1 MNTLNP
7 VVTFDVG
14 APKKSKLWK
23 FVLTYSY
30 VCLLTILLSLNTP
43 LTFDEAFNW
52 NFYNNFSLGGIV
64 TDYSVSWNNQV
75 PFTLMQQMIPTEMLS
90 WSPWSIRIISTFTGL
105 LLLFTVMRQS
115 WLKNADVRIP
125 LLLITGSPMI
135 ISYLFIARSYSFTA
149 LLLVSAFVLSS
160 RQDEPGS
167 RSGVYSVIASI
178 FLAISIWA
186 VPTNIFLTPV
196 WFFLQLFRR
205 KLSLFLTQVCV
216 FVALI
221 ILFFVPSFT
230 KMLKLARNNSW
241 SGSPSFISYANEF
254 SFFWISSAIA
264 ITLMVV
270 ISKSRVL
277 KFLFSIRSRLSMKTL
292 NRFDFLALSATVS
305 SLSYFV
311 FIYIAYLAGM
321 GWPFARNA
329 TAPIWI
335 FILGLAVLPISFS
348 LRSKF
353 VVCLLCLTSLFGVFS
368 IASNFSGE
376 NLQRMNPVLYE
387 TVPVGIRDLESQGV
401 TRVVCSGF
409 DGPVCILSIGFLL
422 KQNISMQ
429 LSDGLVPNL
438 SCVIGKTK
446 PPKQWQVRLFK
457 GDNLW
462 GQLCH

>member
-14 APKKSKLWK
+14 APKQSKLWK

-115 WLKNADVRIP
+115 WLKNADARIP

-149 LLLVSAFVLSS
+149 LLLTSAFVLSS

-167 RSGVYSVIASI
+167 RSSVYSVIASV

-186 VPTNIFLTPV
+186 VPTNIFLAPV

-205 KLSLFLTQVCV
+205 KLSLFLIQVCV
-216 FVALI
+216 FVVLI

-230 KMLKLARNNSW
+230 KMLKLSRNNSW
-241 SGSPSFISYANEF
+241 TGSPSFISYANEF

-270 ISKSRVL
+270 ISRSRVL
-277 KFLFSIRSRLSMKTL
+277 KFLSSIRSRLSIKTL

-438 SCVIGKTK
+438 PCVVGKTK

-457 GDNLW
+457 GESLW